1 MHVYIYA
8 YTRAYLPVIFHLL
21 ILVFEGQHYMKAL
34 WNRCY
39 ISWELVLLAPDMGSP
54 MVHPAAEGG

>member
-21 ILVFEGQHYMKAL
+21 ILVFEGQHKDVSIFQSKCAL
-34 WNRCY
+34 KKLNQRPAITWGL
-39 ISWELVLLAPDMGSP
+39 WEK
-54 MVHPAAEGG
+54 